1 MRSGEGAR
9 VGGLLC
15 YGPDQID
22 VIRRSASYIDRIL
35 KGEKPAELRRC
46 EYELVINLKAA
57 KALGPTVPP
66 SLDHRRRVVILAKR
80 PLADDR
86 KREVPLQVSR
96 VLYSETGHRQSTC
109 TSDTSLICPNQNRK
123 RIPAVGLIVFRLPAH
138 R

>member
-1 MRSGEGAR
+1 MPAVYQFGEGAR

-86 KREVPLQVSR
+86 KRKFHSRLAGFCTARLGIDSRRVPLTPR
-96 VLYSETGHRQSTC
+96 
-109 TSDTSLICPNQNRK
+109 
-123 RIPAVGLIVFRLPAH
+123 
-138 R
+138 